1 MTATGAPAS
10 TVPLRRRPSCGSC
23 GPAMERGPP
32 AVWMLWPKEH
42 AHQQG
47 EGRDGREDKEGKE
60 GKEGKK
66 GKEDRED
73 TDS

>member
-1 MTATGAPAS
+1 
-10 TVPLRRRPSCGSC
+10 
-23 GPAMERGPP
+23 MERGPP

-42 AHQQG
+42 AHKPR
-47 EGRDGREDKEGKE
+47 EGREGREDER

-73 TDS
+73 TDSSFLNLGID